1 MLHVVEIY
9 FVHVH
14 VSDGSALVVL
24 VGLYSAD
31 VGAFD
36 FVHITDR
43 AGTFEHRFLILVRE
57 FSHPSIILKDL
68 KEIVLYL
75 LFVFIHLA
83 FIFLFHDVF
92 LLRIKVL

>member
-14 VSDGSALVVL
+14 VSYGSALVVL

-36 FVHITDR
+36 LVHVADR
-43 AGTFEHRFLILVRE
+43 AGPFEHRFLILVRE
-57 FSHPSIILKDL
+57 LPHPGIILKDL

-75 LFVFIHLA
+75 LFVLIHLA

-92 LLRIKVL
+92 LLGIKGL